1 MTNVESCLLD
11 VKNLSIQRH
20 NGNPQMLVQPL
31 SFSMRRERVALVGE
45 SGAGKSLLAW
55 ALMGLLPPEC
65 RMQAERLELAGQ
77 DLLKLSPRQW
87 RQWRGRR
94 MAMVMQGPKHAL
106 NPMRTIGWQMAE
118 PLRLHTS
125 LSRRERRDRVLE
137 SLNAVGLAEPSGVLT
152 CYPHQ
157 ISGGMAQR
165 VMLAMAMITQ
175 PDLLI
180 IDERTFALDRETRV
194 QVLSLLDHLLT
205 EHHMGLLLISHDLPL
220 VVHHCARILVMRQGR
235 LVDELAASQLP
246 DAAHPY
252 TRTLWHARPGKH
264 THGQVL
270 PTTADKP
277 EATRDA

>member
-1 MTNVESCLLD
+1 MTNAESWLLEVE
-11 VKNLSIQRH
+11 NLSIRRH
-20 NGNPQMLVQPL
+20 NGDSQTLVQPL

-125 LSRRERRDRVLE
+125 LSRSERRDRVLE

-194 QVLSLLDHLLT
+194 QVLSLLDHLLA

-220 VVHHCARILVMRQGR
+220 VVHHCARILVMRQGK
-235 LVDELAASQLP
+235 LVDELAASRLP
-246 DAAHPY
+246 DATHPY
-252 TRTLWHARPGKH
+252 TRTLWQARPGKH
-264 THGQVL
+264 THRQTL
-270 PTTADKP
+270 PTAADEP
-277 EATRDA
+277 EEPRDA

>member
-1 MTNVESCLLD
+1 
-11 VKNLSIQRH
+11 
-20 NGNPQMLVQPL
+20 
-31 SFSMRRERVALVGE
+31 
-45 SGAGKSLLAW
+45 
-55 ALMGLLPPEC
+55 
-65 RMQAERLELAGQ
+65 
-77 DLLKLSPRQW
+77 
-87 RQWRGRR
+87 
-94 MAMVMQGPKHAL
+94 
-106 NPMRTIGWQMAE
+106 
-118 PLRLHTS
+118 
-125 LSRRERRDRVLE
+125 
-137 SLNAVGLAEPSGVLT
+137 LNAVGLAEPSGVLT

-220 VVHHCARILVMRQGR
+220 VVRHCARILVMRQGK

-246 DAAHPY
+246 DATDPY
-252 TRTLWHARPGKH
+252 TRALWQALPGKH
-264 THGQVL
+264 THGQAL

-277 EATRDA
+277 EKPRDA

>member
-1 MTNVESCLLD
+1 MTNAESWLLEVE
-11 VKNLSIQRH
+11 NLSIRRH
-20 NGNPQMLVQPL
+20 NGDSQTLVQPL

-125 LSRRERRDRVLE
+125 LSRSERRDRVLE

-194 QVLSLLDHLLT
+194 QVLSLLDHLLA

-220 VVHHCARILVMRQGR
+220 VVHHCARILVMRQGK
-235 LVDELAASQLP
+235 LVDELAASRLP
-246 DAAHPY
+246 DATHPY
-252 TRTLWHARPGKH
+252 TRTLWQARPGKH
-264 THGQVL
+264 THGQAL
-270 PTTADKP
+270 PTAADEP
-277 EATRDA
+277 EEPRDA